1 MQNYFINPT
10 TNEPL
15 NLERDVVEASC
26 WMQGDISPTTACG
39 RHESGVWI
47 FTHPEGI
54 AAADEYA
61 DGDPYGAESELQG
74 GDGYGF
80 HQGRIDCAVN
90 LICNHTLAPLA
101 PPPQFNLLDIGCGE
115 GHLTAQLKKQCP
127 TIQTVYGIDMS
138 LTACVKGKRLYP
150 ELEFIVGDAYSLP
163 FQDKSFDIVLL
174 NNIWEHVPD
183 PCRMLSAAAPLMKDD
198 GIVLISTPN
207 RYRFTN
213 IVRKTLTGRCKLVS
227 THHVT
232 EYSQGQVEE
241 QLEFM
246 GFDVVEVASSPSG
259 GSRYPVKFCSRV
271 LRTLLC
277 CTKSK
282 LAFESTLFYIA
293 KKKQS
298 V

>member
-1 MQNYFINPT
+1 MLLKPLVGCKAIFRQQPPVADMRAGSGFLLIQKALRQPMSMPT
-10 TNEPL
+10 VIPTGLKANCKEGMATVFTKDESIARSISFAIIRSPL
-15 NLERDVVEASC
+15 L
-26 WMQGDISPTTACG
+26 P
-39 RHESGVWI
+39 
-47 FTHPEGI
+47 
-54 AAADEYA
+54 
-61 DGDPYGAESELQG
+61 
-74 GDGYGF
+74 
-80 HQGRIDCAVN
+80 
-90 LICNHTLAPLA
+90 

-213 IVRKTLTGRCKLVS
+213 IVRKALTGRCKLVS